1 MRAGNVA
8 RSATIAV
15 FALLGVAAA
24 SHEPLAPVPKND
36 STLAAPSVFE
46 LDELSC
52 VPRAECCKV
61 CSKGKAC
68 GNSCISQSKNCHKGR
83 GCACDAEEIC
93 E

>member
-8 RSATIAV
+8 RSATIV
-15 FALLGVAAA
+15 VLALLGVAAA
-24 SHEPLAPVPKND
+24 SPEPIAVVPESD
-36 STLAAPSVFE
+36 SWRDAPSAFE

-52 VPRAECCKV
+52 VPRSECCKV
-61 CSKGKAC
+61 CSKGQAC
-68 GNSCISQSKNCHKGR
+68 GNSCISRNKNCHKGR